1 MPHAAGGT
9 SLHWGV
15 MERFRNYVGELEDGQ
30 ERWDVETDESGRGIF
45 PLVSDSRDS
54 GARVLRFTGSVRF
67 TGHGGFLNVSI
78 TDPQITIGADSM
90 TVTIDSAP
98 PGVRERRLEI
108 ARSPRGG
115 GPATD
120 GRTVFAGL
128 GLTAAGAELLGS
140 VYREGEPVDDA
151 VWSPAE
157 EGRSEQT

>member
-1 MPHAAGGT
+1 
-9 SLHWGV
+9 
-15 MERFRNYVGELEDGQ
+15 MERFRKYVSELEDGQ
-30 ERWDVETDESGRGIF
+30 ERWDVETDESGRGVF
-45 PLVSDSRDS
+45 PLISDSQDPS
-54 GARVLRFTGSVRF
+54 ARVLRFAGLVRF

-78 TDPQITIGADSM
+78 ADPQITISADSVA
-90 TVTIDSAP
+90 VTIDSAP

-115 GPATD
+115 GPTTE
-120 GRTVFAGL
+120 GRTVFGGL

-157 EGRSEQT
+157 GGPSERT